1 MANCFLC
8 IMMTGMFLAAG
19 VQAQEAAPAATP
31 PSVADAA
38 RAARERRESMTPKR
52 TMTDDDIA
60 TKRGAPDSA
69 NMGASAQRVRAEL
82 EKRHPPSLTNADPD
96 ILLLIPSDG
105 REVALNDSGRLQPQ
119 FLRIM
124 ITPVSSGQ

>member
-1 MANCFLC
+1 
-8 IMMTGMFLAAG
+8 MFLAAG

-69 NMGASAQRVRAEL
+69 NMGTSAQRVRAEL
-82 EKRHPPSLTNADPD
+82 EKRYPPSLTNADPD